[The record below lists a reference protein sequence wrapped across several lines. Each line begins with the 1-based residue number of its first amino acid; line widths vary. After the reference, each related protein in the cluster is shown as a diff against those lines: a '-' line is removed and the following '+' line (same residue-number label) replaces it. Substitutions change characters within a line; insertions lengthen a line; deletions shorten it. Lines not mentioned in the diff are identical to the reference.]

1 MFKIV
6 LMNSVWW
13 WAQQKLKD
21 FLLYFFIFVWVHS
34 LDCNIVKMCW
44 CLKCY
49 IYKNC
54 WQFCWILNERH
65 SRRNISFTFLDNYDV
80 IVDTLLLSCHLQDV
94 MRKKHHLKTQS
105 CYDFDLLRCWRWNEC
120 KLCMR
125 KSFLYIATEQRDHQ
139 FNWFE
144 NKEKLISFMFC
155 VLFIIKQ
162 SWIIIYLNV
171 TNLKYCA
178 IISLAKIGNKWNI

>member
-1 MFKIV
+1 MC
-6 LMNSVWW
+6 
-13 WAQQKLKD
+13 
-21 FLLYFFIFVWVHS
+21 FFILVWVHL
-34 LDCNIVKMCW
+34 LDCNIVKMHW

-49 IYKNC
+49 MYRNC
-54 WQFCWILNERH
+54 WQSYWILNKRH
-65 SRRNISFTFLDNYDV
+65 SRKNIFFILFNDYDV
-80 IVDTLLLSCHLQDV
+80 AVIMLLLLCCLQSV
-94 MRKKHHLKTQS
+94 TREKHHLKTWS
-105 CYDFDLLRCWRWNEC
+105 CYNFNISECWRWNEC

-125 KSFLYIATEQRDHQ
+125 KSFLYIVIKQRDHW

-144 NKEKLISFMFC
+144 NKEKLISFMFY

-178 IISLAKIGNKWNI
+178 RSSA